1 MYLFILCVWTA
12 IMVLSMNYLDGSN
25 SMVNFNTSCVL
36 LVPWLLLSVD
46 CSYMCVYQEFVYVNM
61 FFLLIGVS
69 LCCFQY
75 AVKLSVM
82 SVINDGLLHD
92 IWKFLIAISILSSFI
107 LVAIY
112 LVSYEIKN
120 VFIFILGSS
129 IIILNISLYLELIQ
143 CWESC
148 VNKGEGKIAYRT
160 ITDLNGQLM

>member
-1 MYLFILCVWTA
+1 
-12 IMVLSMNYLDGSN
+12 MVLSMNYLDGSN

-107 LVAIY
+107 FVAIY
-112 LVSYEIKN
+112 LGSYEIKN
-120 VFIFILGSS
+120 VFISILGSS
-129 IIILNISLYLELIQ
+129 IIIVNSESIYFQPTVSLYLELIQ

-148 VNKGEGKIAYRT
+148 K
-160 ITDLNGQLM
+160 